1 MRRKIKKCSITLV
14 KQSMRKGKTLYFRKC
29 CSKCTSFLVKE
40 NIIKTHA
47 MARTRVIV
55 RKLASFKTLGYTTVT
70 YYYKMGSLTKNEMTE
85 LKIANNMYVKVT
97 GIGYESTNLF
107 LRDSVEITHQ
117 ETVHPKLAL
126 RIVALCN
133 NAVLESGQE
142 GGQIF
147 DSALFSRMLKSSSL
161 C

>member
-1 MRRKIKKCSITLV
+1 M
-14 KQSMRKGKTLYFRKC
+14 
-29 CSKCTSFLVKE
+29 
-40 NIIKTHA
+40 
-47 MARTRVIV
+47 
-55 RKLASFKTLGYTTVT
+55 
-70 YYYKMGSLTKNEMTE
+70 
-85 LKIANNMYVKVT
+85 
-97 GIGYESTNLF
+97 
-107 LRDSVEITHQ
+107 EITRQ
-117 ETVHPKLAL
+117 ETVHLKLAL

>member
-1 MRRKIKKCSITLV
+1 
-14 KQSMRKGKTLYFRKC
+14 
-29 CSKCTSFLVKE
+29 
-40 NIIKTHA
+40 
-47 MARTRVIV
+47 
-55 RKLASFKTLGYTTVT
+55 
-70 YYYKMGSLTKNEMTE
+70 MGSPTKNEMTE
-85 LKIANNMYVKVT
+85 LKIVNNMYVEVT

-107 LRDSVEITHQ
+107 LRDSVEITPQ
-117 ETVHPKLAL
+117 ETVHLKLAL